1 VIIVPKN
8 SKSNW
13 YWPTLETTIDAVKA
27 SDGAFWASIFVA
39 SVTTIFATIA
49 LYTKTSI
56 ATIDPSA
63 YIDAALFLFIA
74 WRIRRRSRTFAVVG
88 LVLFVVEKVFL
99 FISAP
104 QASAPSIIMSVLI
117 LLLFIN
123 GVRGNFALHR
133 IAKRQT
139 LDTVAGA

>member
-1 VIIVPKN
+1 VPKN

-13 YWPTLETTIDAVKA
+13 YWPNLETAIDAAKA
-27 SDGAFWASIFVA
+27 SDGAFWAAIFVA

-63 YIDAALFLFIA
+63 YVDAALFLFIA
-74 WRIRRRSRTFAVVG
+74 WRIRRRSRAFAVVG
-88 LVLFVVEKVFL
+88 LVLFIVEKVFL
-99 FISAP
+99 FILAP
-104 QASAPSIIMSVLI
+104 QASASSIIMSVLI
-117 LLLFIN
+117 LLFFIN

-133 IAKRQT
+133 FAKRQVLGT
-139 LDTVAGA
+139 AADA